1 MVAVA
6 CAVVP
11 TALHLC
17 GTAYMVARGCM
28 LVGVSECPKSALKL
42 VCLLLVPL
50 VFGLVLSACAALHL
64 AQVADLWSH
73 RICTGAFSY

>member
-6 CAVVP
+6 CAVMP
-11 TALHLC
+11 AALHLC

-28 LVGVSECPKSALKL
+28 LVGVSECPKSDLKL
-42 VCLLLVPL
+42 VCLLQILL
-50 VFGLVLSACAALHL
+50 VFVLGISACAALHL
-64 AQVADLWSH
+64 AQLWSH